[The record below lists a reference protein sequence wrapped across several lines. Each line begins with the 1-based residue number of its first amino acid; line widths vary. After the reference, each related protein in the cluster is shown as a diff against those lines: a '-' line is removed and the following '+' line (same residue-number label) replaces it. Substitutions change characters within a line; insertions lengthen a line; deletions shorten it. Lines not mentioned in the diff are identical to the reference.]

1 MQITFAFYILSFGIF
16 GKNRNFARA
25 KPRFFL
31 REYHGCARSTVVK
44 KNNLVHFELY
54 S

>member
-25 KPRFFL
+25 KPRFFF
-31 REYHGCARSTVVK
+31 CVSITA
-44 KNNLVHFELY
+44 VHEAP
-54 S
+54 